1 VDPGQLDL
9 FEERVAVA
17 KYAPDQPRA
26 DNGQFG
32 EGGGEG
38 GDGAA
43 AAGGDSGRNA
53 DTHRPQEATRASA
66 IRSGDIVTT
75 HATVE
80 GKRTSF
86 RGTVLDATQPDEQG
100 RPGSYHFRVLE
111 SQRPGLLS
119 VGSEITVRIK
129 PDRDVM
135 IEAAKRDDGDD
146 GNPIPL
152 VLRWSPTGSAPMPPD
167 GQSGLPASLE
177 QDVPPEFRY
186 WTAKGDEA
194 RAARD
199 ALVESDL
206 FTRDSIRLVDGVPRR
221 VVVEL
226 YLPAIEKAAAES
238 LASPASREALLEKLV
253 PAPSILSTKAEDLD
267 AALRLLPDGAAIHVV
282 VALSDAENIAPIVKA
297 LQEKGAPWLVE
308 VPDEVP
314 CRLMLD
320 ALGIPFHLRSTKN
333 DGAAFLSSFDPAI
346 PVEWLDG
353 SAVAAKKD
361 DGGDDAVA
369 GEALRRVTRVIK
381 GADPKDERYVLGI
394 VLEPETEDSQ
404 KDIYS
409 AEEIRQAAHKFMET
423 YGSIGLM
430 HKVALGGRVAILE
443 SWIAPCDFDLNGQH
457 VKKGTWMLAI
467 RVKDDDL
474 WDSVKKGELTGFS
487 IGGSAIRRPE
497 KQTS

>member
-1 VDPGQLDL
+1 MRRVRRVIAIPGQLDL

-32 EGGGEG
+32 EGGGGGAPE
-38 GDGAA
+38 GDG
-43 AAGGDSGRNA
+43 GRDA
-53 DTHRPQEATRASA
+53 EHRPQRLTSASA

-86 RGTVLDATQPDEQG
+86 RGTVLGTTQPDEQG
-100 RPGSYHFRVLE
+100 RPGFYHFRVLE

-129 PDRDVM
+129 PDRELMV
-135 IEAAKRDDGDD
+135 EEKKRDDGDD

-152 VLRWSPTGSAPMPPD
+152 VLRWSPAGSAPMPPD
-167 GQSGLPASLE
+167 GKSGLPASLE

-199 ALVESDL
+199 ALVESGL
-206 FTRDSIRLVDGVPRR
+206 FTRDTIRLVDGVPRR
-221 VVVEL
+221 VEL
-226 YLPAIEKAAAES
+226 YLPAIEKAAAER
-238 LASPASREALLEKLV
+238 LASPASREDVLEKLV

-267 AALRLLPDGAAIHVV
+267 DALRLLPDGAAIHVV
-282 VALSDAENIAPIVKA
+282 VALSDSEKIAPIVKA
-297 LQEKGAPWLVE
+297 LEAKGAPWLLE
-308 VPDEVP
+308 VPDEVT

-346 PVEWLDG
+346 PVEWIDG
-353 SAVAAKKD
+353 AAREEKKS
-361 DGGDDAVA
+361 DGGDDSA
-369 GEALRRVTRVIK
+369 GEALQHVTRVIK
-381 GADPKDERYVLGI
+381 VANPKDERYVLGV

-409 AEEIRQAAHKFMET
+409 AEEIRQAAHKFMEA

-474 WDSVKKGELTGFS
+474 WDAVKKGELTGFS

>member
-1 VDPGQLDL
+1 MRRVRRVTVSPGQLDL

-32 EGGGEG
+32 EGGG
-38 GDGAA
+38 
-43 AAGGDSGRNA
+43 AAGPDGGSAPAGARGQ
-53 DTHRPQEATRASA
+53 PYVTRASA
-66 IRSGDIVTT
+66 IRSGDVVTT

-86 RGTVLDATQPDEQG
+86 RGTVVEAKQPDEQG
-100 RPGSYHFRVLE
+100 RPGSYRFRVLE
-111 SQRPGLLS
+111 SQRPGLLA

-135 IEAAKRDDGDD
+135 IETTKRDDDGDE
-146 GNPIPL
+146 NPIPL
-152 VLRWSPTGSAPMPPD
+152 VLRWSPAGSAPMPPD

-199 ALVESDL
+199 ALVESGL
-206 FTRDSIRLVDGVPRR
+206 FTRDTIRMVDGAPRR
-221 VVVEL
+221 VEL
-226 YLPAIEKAAAES
+226 YLPAIEKAAAER
-238 LASPASREALLEKLV
+238 LASPASREAVLEKLV

-267 AALRLLPDGAAIHVV
+267 DALRLLPEGAAVHVI
-282 VALSDAENIAPIVKA
+282 VALSDAEKIAPIVKA
-297 LQEKGAPWLVE
+297 LEAKGAPWLLE
-308 VPDEVP
+308 VPDEVT

-346 PVEWLDG
+346 PVEWIDG
-353 SAVAAKKD
+353 SSTVEKD
-361 DGGDDAVA
+361 VGVGDDSAS
-369 GEALRRVTRVIK
+369 EALQHVTRVIK
-381 GADPKDERYVLGI
+381 GANPKDERYVLGI

-409 AEEIRQAAHKFMET
+409 AEEIRQAAHKFMEQ

-457 VKKGTWMLAI
+457 VKKDTWMLAI

-474 WDSVKKGELTGFS
+474 WDAVKKGELTGFS